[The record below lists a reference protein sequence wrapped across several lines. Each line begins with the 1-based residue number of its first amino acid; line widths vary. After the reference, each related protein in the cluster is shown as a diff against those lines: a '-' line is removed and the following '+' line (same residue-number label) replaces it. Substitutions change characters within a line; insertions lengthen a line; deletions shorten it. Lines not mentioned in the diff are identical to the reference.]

1 MSTHRDSHTLFELGA
16 RLKEERE
23 RLGMNQTDFA
33 AQGGVSKVTQFN
45 YESGRR
51 SPDALYL
58 AAVGSLGVDVLY
70 IVTGQ
75 RASEAVGLAPDE
87 VALVDDYRHST
98 EDRRNS
104 LKEMGAALARISKE
118 EGHGEGGA

>member
-1 MSTHRDSHTLFELGA
+1 MFELGA

>member
-1 MSTHRDSHTLFELGA
+1 MSTHNNSHMLVELGA

-33 AQGGVSKVTQFN
+33 ARGGVSKVTQFN

-87 VALVDDYRHST
+87 AALVDDYRHST
-98 EDRRNS
+98 QDRRKS
-104 LKEMGAALARISKE
+104 LKEMSAALARISKE
-118 EGHGEGGA
+118 EGHGESGA